1 MLNPQDKVLSAVYR
15 IHPGLA
21 PHPSH
26 AGLRP
31 LHSTVTSL
39 PQALGAPGPLHMWF
53 GCSSSPFAPSLLAW
67 LPAMQVLVQGL
78 HGRCLVLGL
87 AQPALGIW
95 LMGRCHSPPVCSA
108 APCSSLCS
116 YHPQAAET
124 GAENACVRRP
134 SRELMPR
141 PSLSSLPLPAPG
153 GAVAVAHRGPA
164 ALAARWLRSL
174 QHRHVSADL
183 VLCLRPW
190 RPWTTASPT

>member
-1 MLNPQDKVLSAVYR
+1 MLSTGSILVWLHTQVTLDCVPYTAQSPVFLKLLEPQGLCTC
-15 IHPGLA
+15 GLA
-21 PHPSH
+21 ALHHRLHRPCWP
-26 AGLRP
+26 GCLLRV
-31 LHSTVTSL
+31 L
-39 PQALGAPGPLHMWF
+39 
-53 GCSSSPFAPSLLAW
+53 
-67 LPAMQVLVQGL
+67 QVLVQGP
-78 HGRCLVLGL
+78 HGRCLALGL

-124 GAENACVRRP
+124 EAENTCVRRP
-134 SRELMPR
+134 SRELTPR